1 MNKTVAARIRRNEK
15 IEAAKAYY
23 AAREAL
29 ESSSTEALEM
39 TLAAFPGAC
48 PARQAAQDILTG
60 RKLAEKISASPIV
73 IKEMRTA

>member
-39 TLAAFPGAC
+39 TLKAFPGNS
-48 PARQAAQDILTG
+48 PARQAAQDILAG
-60 RKLAEKISASPIV
+60 RKLAEKISSSPIV
-73 IKEMRTA
+73 IKEMRTV